1 MLQNG
6 LTRERLSNTA
16 IVSSSASTDN
26 DICAISSTTENDGMP
41 SSYCLDNNFSSVFAN
56 RKMVCIH
63 IGYETSMSMNQSI
76 HRILYIFL
84 PSICYKNDEYS
95 FILGFRSSIEVA
107 LQVILKL
114 K

>member
-76 HRILYIFL
+76 HRISFYCISSYHLSVIKTM
-84 PSICYKNDEYS
+84 SIHL
-95 FILGFRSSIEVA
+95 F
-107 LQVILKL
+107 
-114 K
+114 